1 MKDLELTVYPI
12 VDRIPDGPGNITR
25 IYGTEHG
32 GIYDWQAERMAKAK
46 RLTNAELA
54 AECYRQ
60 MTRAIRESGIAEL
73 PGDMIAPGDAVTFG
87 PHRLETQRLG
97 ALHRFATLPHYDE
110 VPE

>member
-1 MKDLELTVYPI
+1 MKDLELTVFPRSAVLDAYKT
-12 VDRIPDGPGNITR
+12 VDGSMVWYTFVVDEIRDS
-25 IYGTEHG
+25 
-32 GIYDWQAERMAKAK
+32 K

-87 PHRLETQRLG
+87 PHRRETQRLG
-97 ALHRFATLPHYDE
+97 TLHRFATLPHYDE
-110 VPE
+110 QDQQ